1 MIDLFLMGGPLFM
14 GMITLILLAG
24 AAVAVKSLMSI
35 LNGGDVESIRKTID
49 YVRSIG
55 LLALVMG
62 ILGQMIGLFSAFQ
75 AIEEMGSVSPALL
88 AGGLKVSAITTIY
101 GMICFVLCYLFYF
114 GLSLMISKK

>member
-1 MIDLFLMGGPLFM
+1 M